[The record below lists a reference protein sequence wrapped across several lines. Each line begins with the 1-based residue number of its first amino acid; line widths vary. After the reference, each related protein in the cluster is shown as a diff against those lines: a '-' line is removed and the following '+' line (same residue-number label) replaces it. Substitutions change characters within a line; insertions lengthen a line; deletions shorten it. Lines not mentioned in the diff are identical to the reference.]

1 MLLCIYTLFMSG
13 KRAFEEQIAA
23 LDGLRDKPVGE
34 RLPALRKGL
43 AAKNNFLAAK
53 AADLVREFG
62 LTELTPEVLQA
73 FDRFFENA
81 DKSDPQ
87 CWAKNA
93 VSRTLAAFEIQDPD
107 VFLRGMHH
115 IQMEPVY
122 GGRSDTAGTLRATC
136 AFALVQCRRVPE
148 PELLAHLVAL
158 IGDAEQSVRSEV
170 ARAIEQVGSPSAS
183 LLLRM
188 KAVIGKDEPEVLG
201 ACYGGVLRIEGKSAI
216 PWAAQFLNKGDDAA
230 AEAALAI
237 AGTHTEEGFAALQD
251 RLEQTRDPWFRS
263 VLLSAVALTRQESAM
278 EFLFD
283 AVRRESLD
291 AERAI
296 EALLRSGLSEESLR
310 RLKDLVSGNP
320 RLSASFAALRRDLR
334 P

>member
-1 MLLCIYTLFMSG
+1 MSG

-23 LDGLRDKPVGE
+23 LDGLREKPEDE
-34 RLPALRKGL
+34 RVPALRKSL

-62 LTELTPEVLQA
+62 LTELTPELLQT

-81 DKSDPQ
+81 EKSDPQ

-93 VSRTLAAFEIQDPD
+93 ISRALAGFEIQDPD
-107 VFLRGMHH
+107 VFLRGIHH
-115 IQMEPVY
+115 VQMEPVY

-136 AFALVQCRRVPE
+136 AFALVQCRRMPE
-148 PELLAHLVAL
+148 PELLAHLVGL
-158 IGDAEQSVRSEV
+158 MGDAEQSVRAEV

-201 ACYGGVLRIEGKSAI
+201 ACYAGVLRIEGKAAI
-216 PWAAQFLNKGDDAA
+216 PWAAQFLTKGDDAGG
-230 AEAALAI
+230 EAALAI
-237 AGTHTEEGFAALQD
+237 AGTHTEEGFAALRD

-263 VLLSAVALTRQESAM
+263 VLLSAIALTRQEAAM

-283 AVRRESLD
+283 AVRKESLD

-296 EALLRSGLSEESLR
+296 EALLRSGLSEESLK
-310 RLKDLVSGNP
+310 RLESLVSNNS
-320 RLSASFAALRRDLR
+320 RLRASFLALRRDLQR
-334 P
+334 